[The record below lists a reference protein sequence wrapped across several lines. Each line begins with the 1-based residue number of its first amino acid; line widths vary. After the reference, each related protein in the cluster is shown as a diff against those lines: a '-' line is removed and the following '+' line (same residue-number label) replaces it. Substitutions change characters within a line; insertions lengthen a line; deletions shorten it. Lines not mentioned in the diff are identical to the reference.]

1 MGSGSLLRI
10 LDCSVEGP
18 RGAKLNISGEADA
31 VGDDGRDGPLPS
43 PDASVSSRC
52 MAMIVRA
59 RACTFQKLGQ
69 RRIVEYHVLHVG
81 ATSSCEF
88 DGTSSVRFG
97 ASFLLLVGICG
108 RIQVGCQALIL
119 RRAWS

>member
-18 RGAKLNISGEADA
+18 RGAKLNTSGEVDA

-43 PDASVSSRC
+43 PGASVSSRC
-52 MAMIVRA
+52 MAMIVGA

-69 RRIVEYHVLHVG
+69 RRIVEYHVLHAG
-81 ATSSCEF
+81 ATSWCEF
-88 DGTSSVRFG
+88 DGPSSVRFG
-97 ASFLLLVGICG
+97 GSLLLLMAICG
-108 RIQVGCQALIL
+108 RVQAARREFIL
-119 RRAWS
+119 QRAWS